1 MHLLSDAI
9 WLPYFYFEAFLWT
22 LGILSQSFSQNPER
36 KLKKFLLSTL
46 RATGKVV
53 INRTMAY

>member
-53 INRTMAY
+53 IN